1 MNCTNCGAKLSC
13 GCQKRIAS
21 DGRAV
26 CGSCLAT
33 YEAGLKQIKVDISPA
48 NNKPSNV
55 SVFYNA
61 PKK

>member
-13 GCQKRIAS
+13 GCQKRTAS

-26 CGSCLAT
+26 CGTCIAA
-33 YEAGLKQIKVDISPA
+33 YEAGLKQIKVGIPPA
-48 NNKPSNV
+48 STKPSNV
-55 SVFYNA
+55 SVFYTA